1 MFHSRSTFATA
12 LILSLGTALALLFES
27 GEAHA
32 TGPTCDIGSGP
43 AACIAAIQGSG
54 AGRVV
59 NDIFRDAK
67 GRDAMQLPVYGTLVP
82 IDKIFPACTVPPTQG
97 APSAGC
103 NPGVSNPPYDCPGG
117 YTCAPPGAIT
127 FASVSA
133 AVNGK
138 PDRKW
143 GHPCR
148 LSDHTLTAGC
158 PNYAS
163 CVADGAAGGYNPWE
177 GLVFDLGGPSNQVAI
192 FADNDH
198 GPQPCESVEYTVFL
212 TNDPKA
218 RDIVLAPTTTGA
230 DPSKW
235 NRAVLKK
242 IYTKGWADIRPTD
255 PTKAATCGDTPD
267 YAVEEDSMVP
277 IYAMP
282 CGINFRYAAIV
293 AGNDGL
299 DFPSCAFNS
308 IEAELDSVAGL
319 TETGDAVCPD
329 KDGDSFVDCTC
340 AGAPKVCDCDDN
352 DPLTHPNAPEACNST
367 KDLNCNGV
375 TPEACPPGRGCAA
388 GVCVPFCGGEL
399 GCPPGST
406 CQPVGASALCVPND
420 CTVGGCP
427 PGATCDATSKKCV
440 PNCDVGV
447 VCPTGQKCVA
457 GACLD
462 PCRDVKCAAGFTCK
476 DGVCNPPCSCF
487 AGDVGCTGTNK
498 CDRPADGGAATNQC
512 VTPDCLGVSCAAG
525 QHCTAGKCLGFCDG
539 VKCPPGEVCIPPAT
553 TDAGAD
559 AGATSYGCVNLCA
572 GISCVAP
579 DKCDPATGKCVAPP
593 SPDGGGLQ
601 PTPPPDGAGGAD
613 GGAFDDSFGAPSD
626 ETSGCACTTA
636 GFARMSATTVAVGA
650 LLGVMLVLRR
660 RRRRH

>member
-27 GEAHA
+27 GEARA

-67 GRDAMQLPVYGTLVP
+67 GRDATQLPVYGTLVP

-158 PNYAS
+158 PNYAA

-218 RDIVLAPTTTGA
+218 RDIVLTPTTTGA

-242 IYTKGWADIRPTD
+242 IYTKGWADIRPAD
-255 PTKAATCGDTPD
+255 PAGHPLCGDTPD

-329 KDGDSFVDCTC
+329 KDGDSFVDCAC

-406 CQPVGASALCVPND
+406 CQPVGVSALCVPND

-512 VTPDCLGVSCAAG
+512 VTPDCLGVSCAVG

-539 VKCPPGEVCIPPAT
+539 VKCPPGEVCIPPAA

-613 GGAFDDSFGAPSD
+613 GGAFDDGFGAPSD

-636 GFARMSATTVAVGA
+636 GFARMSATTMGVGA
-650 LLGVMLVLRR
+650 LLGIMLVLRR
-660 RRRRH
+660 RRRHR